1 MVPPHYKCL
10 APKLLSWSTK
20 LEFRDST
27 TGTMKFQLQHL
38 ATLSKYAGISFIAGA
53 VNHGMFSEQR
63 SLITA
68 ALGVVF
74 FVVGAYVENWS
85 QSGKAVAW
93 GDVLGFG
100 ILASIG
106 LGFFTGG
113 LQHFPDSPQR
123 SAWVVP
129 TGFFLSLISLHF
141 GNTTERASAKAVLW
155 YALGGGAVVVAACV
169 TALGL
174 LGNAA
179 PHEPGHE
186 DGGAH
191 PHGQQQ
197 AAPAAAVATPAAG
210 AHDAAAARTVVIDMN
225 DSLRFTPAQW
235 EATEGEP
242 LRLVVI
248 NSGKAR
254 HELVIGQEKELA
266 EHAKQMRQAP
276 QDHHRHMENAVS
288 VEPGQAAVLNW
299 TFKTAGTWGMACFE
313 PGHFEGGM
321 AGQISVK
328 PKHSH

>member
-1 MVPPHYKCL
+1 MN
-10 APKLLSWSTK
+10 
-20 LEFRDST
+20 
-27 TGTMKFQLQHL
+27 FQLQHL
-38 ATLSKYAGISFIAGA
+38 STLSKYAGISFIAGA

-74 FVVGAYVENWS
+74 FIVGAYAENRS
-85 QSGKAVAW
+85 QSGSAVAW

-100 ILASIG
+100 ILASVG

-113 LQHFPDSPQR
+113 LQHFPGSPQR

-129 TGFFLSLISLHF
+129 TGFFLSLIALYF

-155 YALGGGAVVVAACV
+155 YALGGGGVVVAGCV
-169 TALGL
+169 AALGF

-179 PHEPGHE
+179 PHEHGHE

-191 PHGQQQ
+191 QHGQEQ
-197 AAPAAAVATPAAG
+197 AAPAVAVATPAA
-210 AHDAAAARTVVIDMN
+210 AHDDAAARTVVIDMN

-235 EATEGEP
+235 EATEGEA

-254 HELVIGQEKELA
+254 HELVIGQDKELA
-266 EHAKQMRQAP
+266 EHAKQMREAAQG
-276 QDHHRHMENAVS
+276 HHHPMDNAVS
-288 VEPGQAAVLNW
+288 VEPGQAAVLQW
-299 TFKTAGTWGMACFE
+299 TFKTAGSWGMACFE
-313 PGHFEGGM
+313 PGHYEAGM
-321 AGQISVK
+321 AGQITVK

>member
-1 MVPPHYKCL
+1 MN
-10 APKLLSWSTK
+10 
-20 LEFRDST
+20 
-27 TGTMKFQLQHL
+27 FQLQHL
-38 ATLSKYAGISFIAGA
+38 STLSKYAGISFIAGA

-74 FVVGAYVENWS
+74 FIVGAYAENRS
-85 QSGKAVAW
+85 QSGSAVAW

-100 ILASIG
+100 ILASVG

-113 LQHFPDSPQR
+113 LQHFPGSPQR

-129 TGFFLSLISLHF
+129 SGFFLSLIALYF

-155 YALGGGAVVVAACV
+155 YALGGGGVVVAGCV
-169 TALGL
+169 AALGF

-179 PHEPGHE
+179 PHEHGHE

-191 PHGQQQ
+191 QHLQEQAPAPG
-197 AAPAAAVATPAAG
+197 AAPASGSTES
-210 AHDAAAARTVVIDMN
+210 AAARTIVIDMN

-235 EATEGEP
+235 EATEGEA

-254 HELVIGQEKELA
+254 HELVIGQDKELA
-266 EHAKQMRQAP
+266 EHAKQMREAAHG
-276 QDHHRHMENAVS
+276 HHHPMDNAVS
-288 VEPGQAAVLNW
+288 VEPGQAAVLLW
-299 TFKTAGTWGMACFE
+299 TFKTAGTWGTACFE
-313 PGHFEGGM
+313 PGHYEGGM
-321 AGQISVK
+321 AGQITVK